1 MKEYETPELE
11 VIYFETEDILTTSPP
26 HIGEG
31 EDDFQVMTPAIRK
44 KILHAKKNC
53 HTYGNRNPKVWQFFE
68 KPQVPLPF
76 FFEEI

>member
-31 EDDFQVMTPAIRK
+31 EDDFQVMMPAIRK
-44 KILHAKKNC
+44 IVLHAKKNG
-53 HTYGNRNPKVWQFFE
+53 HTHGSRNPGYGRFLGRSRIFY
-68 KPQVPLPF
+68 F
-76 FFEEI
+76 D